1 MYFCVHREKVL
12 RHIKL
17 IIRVLENKLKGKN
30 LRTFACARIFALF
43 VLNPYRLISF

>member
-17 IIRVLENKLKGKN
+17 IIRVFGEIEKRESLN
-30 LRTFACARIFALF
+30 RSSLF
-43 VLNPYRLISF
+43 FFKHYQHC